1 MESQT
6 AEKVVN
12 RVLAEEML
20 TLTQARWELAEITG
34 QRPDKATVY
43 RWCLKGCHGTK
54 LDHIRLGNQIFTSRQ
69 ALTRFIV
76 ARTAAK

>member
-20 TLTQARWELAEITG
+20 TLTQARWELAGITG